1 MHVPA
6 SAGQPMPAAFLSA
19 ALLLDSAQ
27 RSVRVI
33 AQARLQRV
41 LEEAARVEVRASV
54 GPPALL
60 TAGPGTDTTD
70 PEAIHDFRVALRR
83 LRAWLRAFRPYLADT
98 VRRGPERRLR
108 TLSRL
113 AGRARDLEVQYQW
126 LTGPRRGRPGPEREA
141 ARWLAERV
149 GREQTRARRAL
160 AKGLLTELPE
170 ASARFAEALQY
181 YHREIALEEPA
192 YERMAA
198 AMAEAVRQ
206 ATDTLAGD
214 LQRVHRLDQV
224 EEAHAARISAKRL
237 RYLLE
242 GFGRASRSAM
252 SVLAQL
258 TALQH
263 LFGELH
269 DAQVLQ
275 HRLRAVRPARKGS
288 GSDTRG
294 GTGRPA
300 TSALEALRALLV
312 RRVGTAFRQV
322 HRAIRSPATS
332 AMFTRLTA
340 LIRRLERTELSG
352 NRPVAIGPLLRA
364 NSRDIHRRFSRG
376 Q

>member
-1 MHVPA
+1 
-6 SAGQPMPAAFLSA
+6 MPAAFLNA
-19 ALLLDSAQ
+19 ALLRDPAP

-41 LEEAARVEVRASV
+41 LEEAARVEVRA
-54 GPPALL
+54 GGERLALSS
-60 TAGPGTDTTD
+60 AEPGTDTTD

-83 LRAWLRAFRPYLADT
+83 LRAWMRAFRPYLADT

-113 AGRARDLEVQYQW
+113 AGRARDLEVQYRW
-126 LTGPRRGRPGPEREA
+126 LSGPRPGRSEPARDAG
-141 ARWLAERV
+141 RWLAEEV

-170 ASARFAEALQY
+170 ASAQLAEELQH
-181 YHREIALEEPA
+181 YHRDIALEEPA

-198 AMAEAVRQ
+198 AMAEAVHR
-206 ATDTLAGD
+206 ATDALADD
-214 LQRVHRLDQV
+214 LKRVGRPEQV
-224 EEAHAARISAKRL
+224 EEAHAARIVVKRL

-242 GFGRASRSAM
+242 GFGRAARSAT

-275 HRLRAVRPARKGS
+275 HRLREVRPARKRI

-294 GTGRPA
+294 GAGRPGP
-300 TSALEALRALLV
+300 SALEALRALLA
-312 RRVGTAFRQV
+312 RRVAAAFRQV
-322 HRAIRSPATS
+322 HRAIRSRATG

-352 NRPVAIGPLLRA
+352 NRPVAIAPPLRA